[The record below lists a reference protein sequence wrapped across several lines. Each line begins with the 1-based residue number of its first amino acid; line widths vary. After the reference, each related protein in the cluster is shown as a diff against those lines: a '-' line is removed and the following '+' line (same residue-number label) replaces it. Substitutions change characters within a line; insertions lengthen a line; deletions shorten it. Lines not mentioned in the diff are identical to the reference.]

1 MPAAPP
7 EPCDSVRIR
16 RTLFALGWGWAVN
29 HAEATRLAAESKCV
43 LCHDTPCE
51 PCHWPTHRGMGGA
64 KAGWERREWVPLCRY
79 HHTLIDKTQGVSKAK
94 EFERSLAI
102 QIIREER
109 EDGVPRPGG
118 GGT

>member
-1 MPAAPP
+1 
-7 EPCDSVRIR
+7 
-16 RTLFALGWGWAVN
+16 
-29 HAEATRLAAESKCV
+29 
-43 LCHDTPCE
+43 
-51 PCHWPTHRGMGGA
+51 MGGA

-79 HHTLIDKTQGVSKAK
+79 HHTLIDGAQGASKAK